1 MDIPRTARQGYVYL
15 MRNDVNK
22 TYRYL
27 RRIGA
32 RIVDKRILKEKTS
45 DNYYGW
51 MRLPR
56 PLPLWDAMDAGLV
69 PLFNCYR
76 SEATE

>member
-1 MDIPRTARQGYVYL
+1 MEIPRTARQGYIYL

-32 RIVDKRILKEKTS
+32 RIVDKRRLKEKS
-45 DNYYGW
+45 KDNYYGW
-51 MRLPR
+51 MRFPR
-56 PLPLWDAMDAGLV
+56 PLPLYDAMEAGLI
-69 PLFNCYR
+69 PLFNCYKY
-76 SEATE
+76 EGME

>member
-1 MDIPRTARQGYVYL
+1 MEIPKTARQGYIYL
-15 MRNDVNK
+15 MRKDVTR

-27 RRIGA
+27 RSIGA
-32 RIVDKRILKEKTS
+32 RIVDKRILKEKS
-45 DNYYGW
+45 QDNYYGW
-51 MRLPR
+51 MRFPR
-56 PLPLWDAMDAGLV
+56 PLPVFDAMEAGLV